1 MSKKMRILVLG
12 ATSSIGLSIVKTFS
26 KGNQLILASSK
37 YEKLKKIE
45 QEFLNLDSENI
56 KFIEIDLSLPI
67 NSKEIFKN
75 FLCPDIIINAACAS
89 SKIKDSNIDPSN
101 YKKITSIDLY
111 SPISILDYFI
121 QEKINLSET
130 TKLNYI
136 FINTILTKIKSPDYS
151 IYTSYKLL
159 HQNYIKSFNVKYGD
173 YFNFINVIVGTQ
185 IDRNKE
191 SKNSINLAERI
202 KVALKK
208 NEKEFIFGLKGKII
222 YMVYNIS
229 PVLSNFFIFF
239 KRFIFKIKSFL
250 RFKFYI

>member
-45 QEFLNLDSENI
+45 QEFLNFDYENI

-67 NSKEIFKN
+67 NSKDMFKN

-89 SKIKDSNIDPSN
+89 SKIKDSNMGPFN
-101 YKKITSIDLY
+101 YKKITSVDLY
-111 SPISILDYFI
+111 SPLDIVDYFI
-121 QEKINLSET
+121 QQKIKESDT
-130 TKLNYI
+130 SKVNYI

-159 HQNYIKSFNVKYGD
+159 HQNYINSFNIKYGNH
-173 YFNFINVIVGTQ
+173 FNFINVIVGTQ

-191 SKNSINLAERI
+191 SKKSINLAERI
-202 KVALKK
+202 KIALKN
-208 NEKEFIFGLKGKII
+208 NEKEFIFGLKGKIKYI
-222 YMVYNIS
+222 IYNIS
-229 PVLSNFFIFF
+229 PVLSYIFIYL
-239 KRFIFKIKSFL
+239 KRFVFK
-250 RFKFYI
+250 